1 VALGKLSFDGE
12 RVICGT
18 KKTTLNLTPME
29 FLARLTLHIPDRYQN
44 IRRYAGFYAGNIQRL
59 VREAAKDRS
68 LPVSVEIRSPVKP
81 KWAAMIAKI
90 FRAMPT
96 ICPKC
101 GTAMDLKEFILDE
114 VLILK
119 ALPQTARAPPQKL
132 FEKPPI
138 GDNELVYGP
147 AEEATGMPIDA
158 KPVDDD
164 AGFDQTR
171 EYNDDYFN
179 QDLSW

>member
-1 VALGKLSFDGE
+1 
-12 RVICGT
+12 
-18 KKTTLNLTPME
+18 
-29 FLARLTLHIPDRYQN
+29 
-44 IRRYAGFYAGNIQRL
+44 
-59 VREAAKDRS
+59 
-68 LPVSVEIRSPVKP
+68 
-81 KWAAMIAKI
+81 MIAKI

-119 ALPQTARAPPQKL
+119 ALPQTARAPPQKTFEPPSVGDHVMAYAL
-132 FEKPPI
+132 FDDKP
-138 GDNELVYGP
+138 
-147 AEEATGMPIDA
+147 T
-158 KPVDDD
+158 DDD

-179 QDLSW
+179 QDMGW

>member
-1 VALGKLSFDGE
+1 
-12 RVICGT
+12 
-18 KKTTLNLTPME
+18 ME

-44 IRRYAGFYAGNIQRL
+44 IRRYAGFYAGNIQHL

-68 LPVSVEIRSPVKP
+68 LPVSVEVRNPVKP

-119 ALPQTARAPPQKL
+119 ALPQTARAPPQKT
-132 FEKPPI
+132 FEPPSV
-138 GDNELVYGP
+138 GDNELAYVTT
-147 AEEATGMPIDA
+147 EEAVVEAPLDKA
-158 KPVDDD
+158 PDSD
-164 AGFDQTR
+164 AGFDQAR

-179 QDLSW
+179 QDLNW